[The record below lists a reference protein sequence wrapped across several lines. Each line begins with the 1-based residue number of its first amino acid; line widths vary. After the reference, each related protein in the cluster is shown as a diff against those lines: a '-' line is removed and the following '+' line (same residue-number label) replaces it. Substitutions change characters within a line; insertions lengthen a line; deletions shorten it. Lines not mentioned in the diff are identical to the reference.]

1 LALHDL
7 AKDWRM
13 LEERI
18 IRYHDAKKTNFR
30 TKMSLVRINKCD
42 KDNNGSRNA

>member
-1 LALHDL
+1 LHDL

-18 IRYHDAKKTNFR
+18 IRYHDA
-30 TKMSLVRINKCD
+30 NKNVISSD
-42 KDNNGSRNA
+42 Q